1 VVTMEFVDYAL
12 IWWNQIQRER
22 VRYEEPLVESWEEMK
37 RLMRRRFIPTH
48 FQREL
53 HNKFQRLTQGSRSV
67 DEYTKRW
74 RFP

>member
-1 VVTMEFVDYAL
+1 MEFVDYAL